1 MAIGARK
8 GGFKE
13 AEENVFWTT
22 MADLMLGLSIVF
34 MTLFVLAMTGFTQET
49 IKLQENQMKATEEL
63 VEKLKDADID
73 AEVDKLTG
81 NVKISDLQLFEVNS
95 YTLTP
100 QGKQYLDKF
109 IPIYINTIYSKDAL
123 KDSIS
128 NIVIQGHTDSQ
139 SFAGLKTQDEQ
150 FAKNMELSLLRA
162 NAVAQY
168 AFKTNFDKNNSESLR
183 KMLVV
188 EGKSFS
194 EPVLDENGNEDL
206 AKSRRVELKVRVKA
220 KSFAKILGLN
230 YGGD

>member
-13 AEENVFWTT
+13 SEENVFWTT